1 MASNRRFV
9 VVALLLPLAVS
20 CSVSD
25 RQEVAIG
32 QQNAEQINAQLPLVT
47 DPAIVGYVSQLGK
60 SIAGTTSRADLDWHF
75 YVVNT
80 NDVNAFALP
89 GGFVYV
95 NRGLIER
102 TQRLDQLAGAIGHEI
117 GHVVLR
123 HGVDQL
129 KKQTGANLGLTVLC
143 TLTSICQSQAS
154 RVVIDVAGS
163 ALFARYSRLDEAE
176 ADSEAVVN
184 VVHTGIDPQGIPEL
198 FRILIAERQRDPS
211 AVDEF
216 FASHPLE
223 ESRVV
228 HTERLIQQYDPA
240 SLRRLTVDD
249 PSYHAFQRAL
259 AALPPA
265 PKPRQMPQPTP

>member
-1 MASNRRFV
+1 MVSNRRFFFAV
-9 VVALLLPLAVS
+9 LLLTSAVS

-25 RQEVAIG
+25 KQEVAIG

-47 DPAIVGYVSQLGK
+47 EPAIVAYVSQLGK
-60 SIAGTTSRADLDWHF
+60 SIASTTSRADLDWHF

-80 NDVNAFALP
+80 DDVNAFALP

-102 TQRLDQLAGAIGHEI
+102 TQRLDQLAGVIGHEI

-123 HGVDQL
+123 HGVDQM

-163 ALFARYSRLDEAE
+163 ALFARYSRLDEAQ
-176 ADSEAVVN
+176 ADSEAVIN
-184 VVHTGIDPQGIPEL
+184 VIRTGIDPHGIPEL
-198 FRILIAERQRDPS
+198 FRILIAARKQDPS
-211 AVDEF
+211 ALDAF

-223 ESRVV
+223 ESRVE
-228 HTERLIQQYDPA
+228 HTNQLIARYDPA
-240 SLRRLTVDD
+240 TLRRLTVDD
-249 PSYHAFQRAL
+249 PSYHDFQRAL

-265 PKPRQMPQPTP
+265 PKPRQVSQPAP